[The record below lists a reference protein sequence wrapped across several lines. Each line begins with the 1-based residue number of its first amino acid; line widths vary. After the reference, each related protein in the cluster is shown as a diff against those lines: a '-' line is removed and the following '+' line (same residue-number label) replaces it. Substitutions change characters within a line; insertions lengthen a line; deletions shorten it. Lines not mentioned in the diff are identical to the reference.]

1 MPNICVPSFLMTD
14 FEMQVSTMPQNK
26 PTVMQLISNLDI
38 GGAQEVVRTL
48 VAYLATMN
56 CTPIVCTFKDGP
68 LRQEIEALGV
78 PVIVLSGRRHKL
90 LAFPLFILLAEVVRQ
105 YQVDIIQTHLLRS
118 LDFLV
123 LTLRWSTGLRKIY
136 WTIHNH
142 NFTLQAHHLHQH
154 KWLLRPKRLTHRLLY
169 LLGAL
174 WIDGFIAVSEDVETA
189 ILRDIG
195 SVGHK
200 ITVINNGV
208 DVQRYGRP
216 VDRAAIRR
224 ELNLAGDAQLL
235 IMVGNYKEQK
245 GHRYLIEAMPP
256 LLESYPDLHLILVGD
271 GGIRHELEE
280 QVHADGLSNQI
291 YFLGSRSD
299 VPELLAASDY
309 FVLPSLWEGLPM
321 ALIEAM
327 ASSLPIVATEVSG
340 SKQVMIPGE
349 TGLIVSPGDANELEE
364 ALSFLLAETH
374 RAKAMGVA
382 ARQRVS
388 AEYSAQKQ
396 AEEHLALY
404 NAPIGAVKNLGD
416 QQGARLAYIIG
427 SYPLLTT
434 TFIDREIEA
443 LQTQGMPSRILAVR
457 RPHGVLSPDQ
467 ERLGRNVTYML
478 PLDVLSFLKGL
489 LGFILRRPI
498 TFLGLLWFLLTRPHA
513 RSASRIKTGIHFLQ
527 GVYAAYLMQSWRVEH
542 IHAHFADRATTMAL
556 VASRLLDIPYSFTAH
571 ANDIYVNPVMLG
583 DKMAGAKFVATCT
596 GYNERHLT
604 AMANGSSDKIKRIY
618 HGLDTSHYEREERER
633 PHKPLALAVGQLKE
647 KKGFIYLLEACR
659 ILRDQGYEFECH
671 IVGEGPQRT
680 MLQTKIFH
688 LGLEEIVYLL
698 GALPHQAVIDA
709 YREATIFVLPAV
721 VSQDGDR
728 DGIPNVILEA
738 QAMELP
744 VVSTRHSGIPEVVK
758 DGINGLLVEPADT
771 AALAQA
777 IAKLLEDSALCVEM
791 GQRGRQIVTEKF
803 DVDRNAQS
811 LLDAILA

>member
-1 MPNICVPSFLMTD
+1 
-14 FEMQVSTMPQNK
+14 
-26 PTVMQLISNLDI
+26 MQLISNLDI

-48 VAYLATMN
+48 VAYLATMSCN
-56 CTPIVCTFKDGP
+56 PIVCTFKDGP

-90 LAFPLFILLAEVVRQ
+90 LALPLFIADMLRIRRQLAAIVDQ

-123 LTLRWSTGLRKIY
+123 LSLRWSTGVRKIY

-169 LLGAL
+169 LLGAR
-174 WIDGFIAVSEDVETA
+174 WVDGFIAVSEDVQKA

-208 DVQRYGRP
+208 DVQRYGQT
-216 VDRAAIRR
+216 VNRAAIRR
-224 ELNLAGDAQLL
+224 EIGLAEDDRLL

-245 GHRYLIEAMPP
+245 GHRYLLEAMPP
-256 LLESYPDLHLILVGD
+256 LLASYPELHLILVGD

-280 QVHADGLSNQI
+280 QVRADGLSGRI
-291 YFLGSRSD
+291 HFLGSRSD
-299 VPELLAASDY
+299 VPELLSASDY

-349 TGLIVSPGDANELEE
+349 TGLIVSPGDASVLEE
-364 ALSFLLAETH
+364 ALSFLLAETQ
-374 RAKAMGVA
+374 RAKTMGVV

-388 AEYSAQKQ
+388 AEFSAQKQ

-404 NAPIGAVKNLGD
+404 NAPPDGQRSSGD
-416 QQGARLAYIIG
+416 RQEVRLTYIIG

-443 LQTQGMPSRILAVR
+443 LQDQGLPSRILAVR
-457 RPHGVLSPDQ
+457 QPHGVLSPDQ
-467 ERLGRNVTYML
+467 QRMARNVTYML

-489 LGFILRRPI
+489 LTFLLRRPA
-498 TFLGLLWFLLTRPHA
+498 TFFGLLWFLVTRPHT
-513 RSASRIKTGIHFLQ
+513 RTRNRIKSAIHFLQ
-527 GVYAAYLMQSWRVEH
+527 GVYAAYLIRPWRTDH
-542 IHAHFADRATTMAL
+542 IHAHFADRATTIAL
-556 VASRLLDIPYSFTAH
+556 VASKLLDIPYSFTAH
-571 ANDIYVNPVMLG
+571 ANDIYVNPVMLSE
-583 DKMAGAKFVATCT
+583 KMAGAKFVATCT
-596 GYNERHLT
+596 GYNESHL
-604 AMANGSSDKIKRIY
+604 AALANGSSDKIKRIY
-618 HGLDTSHYEREERER
+618 HGLDTSHYEKEAREGS
-633 PHKPLALAVGQLKE
+633 PKPIVLAVGQLKE
-647 KKGFIYLLEACR
+647 KKGFIYMLKACQT
-659 ILRDQGYEFECH
+659 LRAQGHEFECH
-671 IVGEGPQRT
+671 IVGEGPQRA
-680 MLQTKIFH
+680 MLRTEIRR

-698 GALPHQAVIDA
+698 GALPHEDVIDA
-709 YREATIFVLPAV
+709 YKEATMFVLPAV

-744 VVSTRHSGIPEVVK
+744 VVSTRHSGIPEVIQ
-758 DGINGLLVEPADT
+758 DGFNGLLVEPANES
-771 AALAQA
+771 ALAQA
-777 IAKLLEDSALCVEM
+777 IAKLLEDSALGAEM

-803 DVDRNAQS
+803 DVDRNAKS